1 MKLMIDVFK
10 RAGFTT
16 MLKHIAC
23 FLGILLIPF
32 SALSQDTGSIKGVVS
47 DSLSGEKIF
56 GANAFITELSKG
68 AATDDN
74 GEFEIT
80 NIPVGSYDVRISY
93 LGYKTKLVEVTVTAG
108 AESTL
113 NIVLESDF
121 VEGEEIQVL
130 AQAAGQVAAIKE
142 QMNSNTIVNVVS
154 KERLEEL
161 PDQNAAESVAR
172 LPGVSVQRDAGEA
185 SKVVV
190 RGLSPRFNSITV
202 NGVRMPGT
210 EGDRSVDLSLLPS
223 DVLDGIQVYKA
234 LTPDKDA
241 DAVGGTVNLLVKRAP
256 SEFRGNVSAETGYND
271 IRSELGQY
279 KFSTY
284 GSNRFFDDKLGVLVS
299 ASIQRANRGSK
310 LFDIDPEWNQSDS
323 INVINNLNFADN
335 FQVRDKY
342 GLSTSLDYQFNEAS
356 EVSLS
361 TLFGRTDRD
370 EQRYRK
376 RYRVGNTRTEYDA
389 RDQERYEL
397 LYTNVLTGR
406 HELNNFEI
414 DWQGAY
420 SFTLAKQTFG
430 NYARFYEVGAY
441 DSGLDE
447 TDVDDIIAKARNN
460 LDATYFL
467 YGTNDRYR
475 RTERDLT
482 VSGNLKYNF
491 QLNETLNGYLK
502 AGGKVR
508 KKDKDSN
515 DNSVQTDFGV
525 VSEIGQANQDKF
537 DLYND
542 THIAIS
548 NFINEDYDIPT
559 INGYSVLSPRLD
571 MGGLNDFYNTYSDF
585 YGLNRFVELE
595 DYEAGETVSSAY
607 VMGELEIGPKVTFL
621 PGVRYE
627 YVETFY
633 EGNVG
638 NLRGNLGQT
647 GTISDTT
654 GGQNYGEIFPQ
665 FHLKLAIV
673 EGIDLRFAY
682 THSLSRP
689 DYNNLVPYEQIN
701 EPERQISRGN
711 PNLKHSKAIN
721 YDAFIS
727 FYNSRYGFFSA
738 GVFYKEIED
747 VDYLR
752 TTRITEGDF
761 AGYELTSPVNANGIS
776 TVRGVEFDLQ
786 TDFKFLPK
794 PLNGLIL
801 STNIAFIKSET
812 FFPVLKIGPRSP
824 EPPFR
829 PTIIDTVRSGKLPG
843 QPDVTASFTLGY
855 EIGLFSARASL
866 AYQQE
871 ILEELGS
878 SEPVDQLSRGFSF
891 WDIRVNQSFA
901 ALPNLTAFLNINNLT
916 SEVERDFIGA
926 GSTRLNTQNF
936 TYGLTG
942 SIGVKYKF

>member
-1 MKLMIDVFK
+1 MKFFK
-10 RAGFTT
+10 YVYSGISFLTMMKYIASLAGV
-16 MLKHIAC
+16 
-23 FLGILLIPF
+23 LIIP
-32 SALSQDTGSIKGVVS
+32 SMATAQGVGSMSGVIS
-47 DSLSGEKIF
+47 DSETGEEIL
-56 GANAFITELSKG
+56 GANVFITDLSKG
-68 AATDDN
+68 DATDIN
-74 GEFEIT
+74 GEFQIR
-80 NIPVGSYDVRISY
+80 NIPVGSYEVRVSY
-93 LGYKTKLVEVTVTAG
+93 LGYKTKFVDVSISANEETILNVE
-108 AESTL
+108 
-113 NIVLESDF
+113 LEVNL

-130 AQAAGQVAAIKE
+130 AQAAGQIAALKE
-142 QMNSNTIVNVVS
+142 QMNSNTIVNIVS
-154 KERLEEL
+154 KERLAQL

-223 DVLDGIQVYKA
+223 DVLDGIQVFKA

-241 DAVGGTVNLLVKRAP
+241 DAVGGTVNLLVRRAP
-256 SEFRGNVSAETGYND
+256 SGFRGNVSAETGYND
-271 IRSELGQY
+271 IRSEFGQY
-279 KFSTY
+279 KFSAY
-284 GSNRFFDDKLGVLVS
+284 GSDRIMDDKLGILVS
-299 ASIQRANRGSK
+299 GSIQRANRGSE

-335 FQVRDKY
+335 FQIRDKY
-342 GLSTSLDYQFNEAS
+342 GLSVSLDYQLNE
-356 EVSLS
+356 ENEFSLS
-361 TLFGRTDRD
+361 SLFGRTDRD

-389 RDQERYEL
+389 RDRDRYEL
-397 LYTNVLTGR
+397 LYTNVLNGR
-406 HELNNFEI
+406 HELNNFEF

-441 DSGLDE
+441 DTGLDE
-447 TDVDDIIAKARNN
+447 TNVDDIIDKARNN
-460 LDATYFL
+460 LSETYFL

-482 VSGNLKYNF
+482 VSGDVKYNF
-491 QLNETLNGYLK
+491 HLNQNLSGYLK
-502 AGGKVR
+502 AGGKIR
-508 KKDKDSN
+508 KKDKESD
-515 DNSVQTDFGV
+515 DNSVRTDFNV
-525 VSEIGQANQDKF
+525 ISEIGQANPDEF
-537 DLYND
+537 DLYNE

-548 NFINEDYDIPT
+548 NFINQGYDVPT
-559 INGYSVLSPRLD
+559 INGYSVLNPGLD
-571 MGGLNDFYNTYSDF
+571 MGDLNDFYNTYSEF
-585 YGLNRFVELE
+585 YELNRFVELE

-607 VMGELEIGPKVTFL
+607 VMGELEIGSKITFL

-627 YVETFY
+627 HVETFY

-638 NLRGNLGQT
+638 NLRDNLGQT

-665 FHLKLAIV
+665 FHLKIAVL

-701 EPERQISRGN
+701 EPEREIARGN

-727 FYNSRYGFFSA
+727 FYSSRFGFLSA

-752 TTRITEGDF
+752 TTRVTEGNF
-761 AGYELTSPVNANGIS
+761 AGYQLTSPVNANGTS
-776 TVRGVEFDLQ
+776 TVRGVELDLQ
-786 TDFKFLPK
+786 TDFKFLPT

-801 STNIAFIKSET
+801 STNIAFIESET

-878 SEPVDQLSRGFSF
+878 SEPVDQLSKGFSF

-901 ALPNLTAFLNINNLT
+901 SMPNLTAFLNVNNLT
-916 SEVERDFIGA
+916 SEAEKDFVGA
-926 GSTRLNTQNF
+926 GNRRLNTQNF

-942 SIGVKYKF
+942 SIGIKYKF